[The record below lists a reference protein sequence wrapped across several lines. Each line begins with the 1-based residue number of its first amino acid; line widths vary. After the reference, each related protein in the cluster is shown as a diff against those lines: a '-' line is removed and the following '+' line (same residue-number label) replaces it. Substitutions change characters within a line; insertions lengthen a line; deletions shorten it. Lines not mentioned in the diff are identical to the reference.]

1 MNLSADTEEAISRCV
16 ELVPRSM
23 AATRRSPSPTGI
35 TDASFS
41 SSASAVV
48 GRAALTRGSRWPW
61 HTLAS
66 NSGSLVARSPS
77 LSYRWPAWLELLRW
91 HKPTGRLILLLPA
104 AWSLWLQS
112 PRPDGNLVMLII
124 IQFIIGL
131 LFAFNVVN
139 RSNDF
144 LASFYM
150 AINRFLEPVLRPI
163 RNILPNT
170 GAIDFSPLVLIILL
184 NVVLIVLGNVIHG

>member
-1 MNLSADTEEAISRCV
+1 MQALSTIYQIIA
-16 ELVPRSM
+16 M
-23 AATRRSPSPTGI
+23 
-35 TDASFS
+35 
-41 SSASAVV
+41 
-48 GRAALTRGSRWPW
+48 LT
-61 HTLAS
+61 
-66 NSGSLVARSPS
+66 NV
-77 LSYRWPAWLELLRW
+77 
-91 HKPTGRLILLLPA
+91 
-104 AWSLWLQS
+104 
-112 PRPDGNLVMLII
+112 LVMLII

-184 NVVLIVLGNVIHG
+184 NIVLIVLGNVIYG

>member
-1 MNLSADTEEAISRCV
+1 MQALSTVYQIIA
-16 ELVPRSM
+16 M
-23 AATRRSPSPTGI
+23 
-35 TDASFS
+35 
-41 SSASAVV
+41 
-48 GRAALTRGSRWPW
+48 LT
-61 HTLAS
+61 
-66 NSGSLVARSPS
+66 N
-77 LSYRWPAWLELLRW
+77 
-91 HKPTGRLILLLPA
+91 I
-104 AWSLWLQS
+104 
-112 PRPDGNLVMLII
+112 LVMLII

-184 NVVLIVLGNVIHG
+184 NVVLIILGNVIHG